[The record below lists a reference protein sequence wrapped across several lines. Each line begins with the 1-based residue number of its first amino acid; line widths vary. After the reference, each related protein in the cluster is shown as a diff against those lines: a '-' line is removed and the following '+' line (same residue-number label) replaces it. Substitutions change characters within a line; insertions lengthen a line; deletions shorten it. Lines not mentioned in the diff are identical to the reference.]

1 MTDLVPT
8 NDLSVRMHYAKA
20 LASSNLLP
28 GAYRQNPAN
37 VLVAIEYGTALGL
50 APMIAI
56 QSIHVVDGKPTA
68 SAQLIG
74 SLVRRAGH
82 RLRVTGDAKRAVA
95 EIVRADDPEYVFRS
109 EWTIERATQANL
121 AGKGVWKQYP
131 DAMLKARAIT
141 EVARDACPEVLAG
154 VAYTAEELGA
164 DEVASPVPFVDSTPL
179 PSEPVVE
186 LEVVDVDEAT
196 GEITGSHFEE
206 AQPLDPPGTGN
217 RVAAHQLA
225 SDKQL
230 KLITDSI
237 EKLSKELNFP
247 VPAIGELDI
256 LSTIIGHDLEAISDL
271 GKYEA
276 SRIIEDIM
284 KGKSV
289 EMRKAFARYITAAN
303 AAKQQT
309 TEEEP
314 PADLW

>member
-1 MTDLVPT
+1 MTDIVPT

-28 GAYRQNPAN
+28 RAYQQNPAN

-50 APMIAI
+50 APMVAI
-56 QSIHVVDGKPTA
+56 QSIHVVEGKPTA

-82 RLRVTGDAKRAVA
+82 RLRVTGDAKKAVA
-95 EIVRADDPEYVFRS
+95 EIVRADDPEYTFRS
-109 EWTIERATQANL
+109 EWTIDRATQANL

-164 DEVASPVPFVDSTPL
+164 DEVTASVPFVDSTPL
-179 PSEPVVE
+179 APEVTVE
-186 LEVVDVDEAT
+186 VVDEAT
-196 GEITGSHFEE
+196 GEIVETQVETAPHP
-206 AQPLDPPGTGN
+206 A
-217 RVAAHQLA
+217 QLA
-225 SDKQL
+225 SEKQL

-237 EKLSKELNFP
+237 EKLSKELSFP

-256 LSTIIGHDLEAISDL
+256 ISTIIGRDIEAISDL
-271 GKYEA
+271 TKQEA
-276 SRIIEDIM
+276 STVIDDIM

-303 AAKQQT
+303 ASKNQPL
-309 TEEEP
+309 EEEP

>member
-1 MTDLVPT
+1 MTDLVPA
-8 NDLSVRMHYAKA
+8 NDLSVRMHYARA

-50 APMIAI
+50 APMVAI

-68 SAQLIG
+68 SSQLIG

-82 RLRVTGDAKRAVA
+82 RLRVTGDAKRATA
-95 EIVRADDPEYVFRS
+95 EIVRNDDPEYVFRS
-109 EWTIERATQANL
+109 EWTMERATQANL
-121 AGKGVWKQYP
+121 ASKSVWKQYP

-141 EVARDACPEVLAG
+141 EVARNACPEVLAG

-164 DEVASPVPFVDSTPL
+164 DEVTASVPFVESTP
-179 PSEPVVE
+179 EPEIHVE
-186 LEVVDVDEAT
+186 VEVIDEET
-196 GEITGSHFEE
+196 GEIT
-206 AQPLDPPGTGN
+206 LDPPGTGN
-217 RVAAHQLA
+217 RIAAHQLA
-225 SDKQL
+225 SEKQL

-256 LSTIIGHDLEAISDL
+256 LSTIIGHDIEAITDL

-303 AAKQQT
+303 AAKQQP

-314 PADLW
+314 TADLW